1 MLTIAAMQEVTIED
15 DVMFASNVPIALEAV
30 SFILF

>member
-15 DVMFASNVPIALEAV
+15 DVMFAANVLVADGYA
-30 SFILF
+30 